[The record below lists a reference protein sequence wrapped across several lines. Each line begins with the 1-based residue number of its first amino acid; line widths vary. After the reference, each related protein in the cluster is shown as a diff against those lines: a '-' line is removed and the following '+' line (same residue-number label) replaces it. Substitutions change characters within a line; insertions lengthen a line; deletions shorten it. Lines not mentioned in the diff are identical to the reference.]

1 MAEIELHPDFKD
13 FLRLLNSHGVEYLVV
28 GGYAV
33 GYYGYPRSTG
43 DIDIWIPVDEETAEK
58 TAAVL
63 RDFGMPEKD
72 VSKDLFTEKE
82 KVIRMGVPPVRIE
95 VITSASGVDFK
106 ECYARRAAV
115 VLEGI
120 SVNFISL
127 EDLKRNKREAGRHKD
142 LEDLEHLP

>member
-1 MAEIELHPDFKD
+1 
-13 FLRLLNSHGVEYLVV
+13 
-28 GGYAV
+28 
-33 GYYGYPRSTG
+33 
-43 DIDIWIPVDEETAEK
+43 
-58 TAAVL
+58 
-63 RDFGMPEKD
+63 
-72 VSKDLFTEKE
+72 
-82 KVIRMGVPPVRIE
+82 MGVPPVRIE